1 MAPMAYEQAQRAAL
15 RMLEGIENG
24 SMTTAE
30 SSALIDDA
38 DPALVYLILTWI
50 RTRYGANH
58 AASEAVIGRLVTLTE
73 RYPAVAKKMKEGQSD
88 PLVEWFEDAYSYR
101 ELEAEAFIALVV
113 DKLES

>member
-1 MAPMAYEQAQRAAL
+1 MAYEQAQREAL
-15 RMLEGIENG
+15 RILEGIENG
-24 SMTTAE
+24 TMSAAE

-50 RTRYGANH
+50 RARYPASH

-73 RYPAVAKKMKEGQSD
+73 RYPSVTKKMAEGKADSII
-88 PLVEWFEDAYSYR
+88 EWFEDAYSYR
-101 ELEAEAFIALVV
+101 DLDSKAFIALVV